1 MGILSICLKSLIG
14 PLNDLRLKKLKIL
27 DNGWKLELLCKKK
40 FKQIVQMVNDD
51 GKFGKKL
58 LDGHMCCK
66 CWKQIK
72 WMRWRLKFQKVGMWK
87 NKCTMDGWFF
97 EKDGKIEKNKI

>member
-1 MGILSICLKSLIG
+1 MDENWSYFV
-14 PLNDLRLKKLKIL
+14 
-27 DNGWKLELLCKKK
+27 KKK

>member
-1 MGILSICLKSLIG
+1 MEPI
-14 PLNDLRLKKLKIL
+14 
-27 DNGWKLELLCKKK
+27 CKKG
-40 FKQIVQMVNDD
+40 FLGQIVQMVNDD

-87 NKCTMDGWFF
+87 KKYSGWMIFLKKMENL
-97 EKDGKIEKNKI
+97 EK